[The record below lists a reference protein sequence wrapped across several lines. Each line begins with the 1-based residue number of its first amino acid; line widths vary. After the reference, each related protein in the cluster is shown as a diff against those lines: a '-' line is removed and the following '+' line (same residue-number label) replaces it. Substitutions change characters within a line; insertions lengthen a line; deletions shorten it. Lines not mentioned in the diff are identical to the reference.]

1 MIRWTKICTS
11 LQFLSHVYG
20 FEISFLLVF
29 FYSFCYISL
38 LLLLLHYFL
47 PCITKRDGNS
57 SSTIFFIEERPRD
70 EKKKRKWLDLTSTPF
85 LLSFPSTLFFSHK
98 QLLDSVLLSLSLFPP
113 PGTSSKKWPRRG
125 MRVHLL
131 PYCTIFC
138 STPSISLFCIRHRV
152 LWVIF
157 SGAILL
163 KSVPQNLDT
172 RSQIVSRKYILLFS
186 FFLSKKSNGAVI
198 SLLRLQQT
206 GHG

>member
-85 LLSFPSTLFFSHK
+85 LLSFPSTLFFFHK
-98 QLLDSVLLSLSLFPP
+98 QLLDSVLLSLSLSL
-113 PGTSSKKWPRRG
+113 SSSRDIIKEMAEEGNEGPF
-125 MRVHLL
+125 VTLL
-131 PYCTIFC
+131 HNLLLY
-138 STPSISLFCIRHRV
+138 SLN
-152 LWVIF
+152 F
-157 SGAILL
+157 SFLYQTQSSL
-163 KSVPQNLDT
+163 S
-172 RSQIVSRKYILLFS
+172 YILWCNS
-186 FFLSKKSNGAVI
+186 FKVSPTESGHKISNRVPKVYS
-198 SLLRLQQT
+198 SLLVFSLQEK
-206 GHG
+206 